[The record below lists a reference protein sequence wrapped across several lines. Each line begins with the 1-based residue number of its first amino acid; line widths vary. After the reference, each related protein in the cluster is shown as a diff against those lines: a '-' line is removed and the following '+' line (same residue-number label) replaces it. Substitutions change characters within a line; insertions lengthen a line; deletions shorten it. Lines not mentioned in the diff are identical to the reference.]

1 MNLKLYS
8 NTEIKRRIIEKRIFF
23 SGFSGQAKRCLQ
35 VFRENQSRI
44 VILEEDKRLVFKT
57 IHA

>member
-1 MNLKLYS
+1 MENYRKTYL
-8 NTEIKRRIIEKRIFF
+8 F
-23 SGFSGQAKRCLQ
+23 SGFSWQAKRCLQ

-44 VILEEDKRLVFKT
+44 VIPEEDKRLVFKT

>member
-8 NTEIKRRIIEKRIFF
+8 NTEIKWRIIEKRFFF

>member
-1 MNLKLYS
+1 MENYRKTYL
-8 NTEIKRRIIEKRIFF
+8 F

-44 VILEEDKRLVFKT
+44 VIPEEDKRLVFKT